1 MKNTYIYIGIRQHGF
16 SLAEVLAALII
27 GSMVLVAMLNVY
39 SRASNSAQ
47 SIEQRLDNTGQLN
60 EVLQRITEDL
70 DTITSSSDVKITFEN
85 KIKNGYPAATLTIL
99 KNYKD
104 TNNQEHIFDRII
116 WVSSYD
122 YKNSAG
128 GLVLYRSHDGVGL
141 EDKILDKN
149 KSQLE
154 RQLFVPICSGIT
166 YFKITAPVS
175 NQTVDRW
182 DGVPTAGI
190 TVTISFTSPIKQTDG
205 TLDVPPEKKITRTI
219 AIDRTRKINLFIENA
234 KPLNFG
240 QSRGQANPPPAAT
253 STTGIK

>member
-1 MKNTYIYIGIRQHGF
+1 MKKAFIYIRIRRGF

-27 GSMVLVAMLNVY
+27 GSMILVAMLNVY
-39 SRASNSAQ
+39 GRASHSAQ
-47 SIEQRLDNTGQLN
+47 AIEQRLDNTGVQN

-116 WVSSYD
+116 WVTSYD
-122 YKNSAG
+122 YQNPAG
-128 GLVLYRSHDGVGL
+128 GLVLYRSHDGVGM

-166 YFKITAPVS
+166 YLKITAPVS
-175 NQTVDRW
+175 NQTVERW

-190 TVTISFTSPIKQTDG
+190 TVTISFASPFKKADG
-205 TLDVPPEKKITRTI
+205 TLDVPPEEKFTRTI
-219 AIDRTRKINLFIENA
+219 AIDRTRKINLYIENA

-240 QSRGQANPPPAAT
+240 QSRGQINPPPAAN
-253 STTGIK
+253 SKTGSK